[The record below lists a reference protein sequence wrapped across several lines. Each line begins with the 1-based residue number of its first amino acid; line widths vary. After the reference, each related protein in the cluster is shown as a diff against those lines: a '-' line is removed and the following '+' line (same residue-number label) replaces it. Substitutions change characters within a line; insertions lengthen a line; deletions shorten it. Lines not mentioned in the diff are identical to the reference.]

1 MRWCVLFIA
10 SIPGLTFFHGSLS
23 WGWGRPPGWWLWH
36 DSGKGRGMLWLYC
49 TVHCGRMQGVSRFYV
64 ITCKLLSDLWNKY
77 QDKHDPKVA
86 HSGPSHVLASQGGS
100 QTPKL
105 NWDNWDLHNCQ
116 LSAGGTYSSL
126 VPCWLGEKY
135 FSRPERGKLE
145 FCPRKEIIE
154 ESLSLYLGQIWMLE

>member
-1 MRWCVLFIA
+1 MAA
-10 SIPGLTFFHGSLS
+10 S
-23 WGWGRPPGWWLWH
+23 
-36 DSGKGRGMLWLYC
+36 RGGEVDLQADDFDTTLEKEEECYGCTALC
-49 TVHCGRMQGVSRFYV
+49 TVGECRVSVGF

-154 ESLSLYLGQIWMLE
+154 QSLSLYLGQIWMLE